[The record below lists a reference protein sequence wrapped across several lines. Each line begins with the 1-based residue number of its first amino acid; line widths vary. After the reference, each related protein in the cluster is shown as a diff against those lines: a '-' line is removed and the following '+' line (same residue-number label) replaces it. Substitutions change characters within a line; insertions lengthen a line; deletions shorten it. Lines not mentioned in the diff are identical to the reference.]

1 MGGVTSSQADSASAL
16 FLKSPSRF
24 FLSSMV
30 ASQPTSPPTQP
41 HPDRHIIGT
50 PGGPSL
56 ILPNHSPLLQATVDP
71 ATLAASTQALDPK
84 RLVEYIQDPDPK
96 GNSPY
101 LLKLPANTVFKF
113 KISIQAAANPISNL
127 TFIAA
132 PSCSSL
138 DNLLINEF
146 LENPNIQNEEN
157 VVLLG
162 DYASEQNAVST
173 FEFIWKASPPL
184 SAPLFKSDDRGM
196 KLVLCF
202 AEYDKRDHSL
212 KQLARFVV
220 WLEPPQQATVPKI
233 NTSLEPL
240 PELIESPLQSTSSSP
255 LLRDSASPNGAS
267 TFIFPQ
273 SVTSDLTRLT
283 IARSDSPT
291 VAKRNSI
298 GSHSTPPP
306 PSFPAPAIPA
316 SPDIQTVPY
325 EVMSPMSAKP
335 DATEAPPISSMLLP
349 DSEVDISQ
357 DRDKRQ
363 STSTSSIPRPG
374 ENNASQPE
382 DGPLFRATIA
392 ALEKKTGILKAKV
405 KKLLKRSIMVHE
417 RQTGLVEAHS
427 LFLQS
432 IQEVADTEIPSF
444 QPLVQN
450 FFHAKGNG
458 PYVTIDVLRKSSSDL
473 QVHVVDPLRR
483 LYEQEIKVFD
493 QRKRDFD
500 DESREYYAWLS
511 RYLSVKQEAK
521 GKKKSESDS
530 KYAEKRK
537 AFELRRFDYYSY
549 LQDLHGGR
557 KQQLVT
563 YNLGLFAEL
572 EVNRYVAAGEKL
584 DSEVKDQLLH
594 FVDEIKEANK
604 EWTRQRTERELHRR
618 AIERSTKDPSAILF
632 SPTTDTFR
640 FDEYVPHDI
649 PAIPITSP
657 QAHQSNSASS
667 LQAIS
672 ASTSST
678 NAPGP
683 ITLMTSAS
691 SNPSKSVEALRL
703 QSPVNVVPIGS
714 PEKTVLPPTE
724 TDIKDERLES
734 SRRKEGL
741 LWAMS
746 RPGGFNDPIN
756 LNKTGGWHKFW
767 VVLAAGKLCE
777 YTNWKQGL
785 DLHNDPINL
794 KVALVREARNAER
807 RFCFEVVTP
816 HYKRVYQATSEED
829 MQSWIRSINNGIS
842 SSLEG
847 SAQSIKDFSIG
858 SDQST
863 LRPTLTSHS
872 SMDSRLSP
880 VATNSKF
887 HDDHHHHQH
896 DKQGDGNN
904 LSDNLKEEF
913 AKINSRKVSLH
924 RRTSTQKSVSEK
936 NTTYKPVKP
945 PLKAEHSPAKKSMST
960 SRINEIVYAV
970 DPSNRYCADCGAFN
984 KVEWISI
991 NLLAI
996 LCIDCSGVHRSLG
1009 SHISKVRSLTL
1020 DTVSF
1025 TPELISLIKSVSN
1038 SVINSIWEAR
1048 LPQPKNPAKVAEN
1061 RAAFIR
1067 EKYMEKKYVDI
1078 LDRPN
1083 AYLRTAVQNKDIVGI
1098 LKALASRANTNT
1110 CMPVP
1115 SGDEVGSS
1123 QGSGTGADEET
1134 VIMYALRNTSS
1145 ASTSFPIAELLIL
1158 NTPELSAAIPS
1169 DAATTSA
1176 LSPHATKYIQQK
1188 ISPKSSSKSSSN
1200 SQPPSSSMP
1209 PPPVPGSSGA
1219 GPRSS
1224 TSTHVTSG
1232 GGGGASSATAVTTS
1246 TTSGTM
1252 VSIGSGTGASGS
1264 TGAGGN
1270 SSSSGSGSN
1279 ASKDEKR
1286 GNKFQKRLSFG
1297 NSSKA

>member
-24 FLSSMV
+24 FLSSLV
-30 ASQPTSPPTQP
+30 ASLPTTPPTQP

-56 ILPNHSPLLQATVDP
+56 ILPNHLPLLQATVDP
-71 ATLAASTQALDPK
+71 ATLAASTQSLDPK

-96 GNSPY
+96 GNSPF

-113 KISIQAAANPISNL
+113 KISIQATAPPVSNL

-146 LENPNIQNEEN
+146 VENPNIQNEEN

-184 SAPLFKSDDRGM
+184 AAPLFKSDDRGM

-220 WLEPPQQATVPKI
+220 WLDPPQQATVPKI

-240 PELIESPLQSTSSSP
+240 LELIESPLQSTSSSP

-273 SVTSDLTRLT
+273 SVTSDLNRLN

-306 PSFPAPAIPA
+306 PAFPAPAIPA
-316 SPDIQTVPY
+316 SPDIQTGPY
-325 EVMSPMSAKP
+325 EIMSPISTRP
-335 DATEAPPISSMLLP
+335 DTSEPPPISSMLLP
-349 DSEVDISQ
+349 DSDVDFSQ
-357 DRDKRQ
+357 DRDKKQ
-363 STSTSSIPRPG
+363 STASTSSIPRPG

-473 QVHVVDPLRR
+473 QIHVVDPLRR

-549 LQDLHGGR
+549 LQDIHGGR

-584 DSEVKDQLLH
+584 DSDVKNQLLH

-640 FDEYVPHDI
+640 FDEYVPQDI

-657 QAHQSNSASS
+657 QAHHLNSASS
-667 LQAIS
+667 IQAIS
-672 ASTSST
+672 ASTLST
-678 NAPGP
+678 NAPVST
-683 ITLMTSAS
+683 TLMSSAS
-691 SNPSKSVEALRL
+691 SNPSKSAEALRL
-703 QSPVNVVPIGS
+703 QSPVSVVPIGS
-714 PEKTVLPPTE
+714 PEKPVLPPIE

-746 RPGGFNDPIN
+746 RPGGLNDPIN

-863 LRPTLTSHS
+863 LRPVLTSHS

-887 HDDHHHHQH
+887 HDDHYHYQQ

-924 RRTSTQKSVSEK
+924 RRSSTQKSVSEK
-936 NTTYKPVKP
+936 NPSYKPVKA
-945 PLKAEHSPAKKSMST
+945 PLKSDHSPAKKSVST

-1038 SVINSIWEAR
+1038 SVINSIWEAK

-1067 EKYMEKKYVDI
+1067 EKYMEKKFVDI

-1083 AYLRTAVQNKDIVGI
+1083 AYLRTGVQNKDIVGI

-1115 SGDEVGSS
+1115 SDEVGSS
-1123 QGSGTGADEET
+1123 QGSGTGAEEET

-1169 DAATTSA
+1169 DAASSST
-1176 LSPHATKYIQQK
+1176 LSPHATKYLQQK
-1188 ISPKSSSKSSSN
+1188 ISPKSSSN
-1200 SQPPSSSMP
+1200 SQPSSSMP
-1209 PPPVPGSSGA
+1209 PPPAPGSSGA
-1219 GPRSS
+1219 GGRSS
-1224 TSTHVTSG
+1224 TSTHVTAG
-1232 GGGGASSATAVTTS
+1232 GGGGGGGGGGPSAAAVTTS
-1246 TTSGTM
+1246 FTSGTT
-1252 VSIGSGTGASGS
+1252 V
-1264 TGAGGN
+1264 
-1270 SSSSGSGSN
+1270 SSGSGTSAGGN
-1279 ASKDEKR
+1279 AGGSGSTATSSGSTNAGKDEKR
-1286 GNKFQKRLSFG
+1286 GTKFQKRLSFG
-1297 NSSKA
+1297 NSSRA